1 MHVARPSIISNAIN
15 STIVRHYFVLPLMRA
30 TTLVAAAIAPAWV
43 ARTAARR
50 FITPPHHA
58 HTPPELRHLQ
68 NGRRV
73 SIASGLGKLAAWQ
86 FGDRWRP
93 AIIMSHGWGGRG
105 AQFREFVQP
114 LLDGG
119 FQVWLFDHVSHG
131 LSEGHEAPITDFA
144 KGVAAVVRAAEAEGV
159 PIAGFVGHSLGCA
172 GIGIAL
178 RGELSDLKNIR
189 VVQIA
194 PPASLIRYS
203 RFFARM
209 IGLPE
214 RIRAAMQWRIEQ
226 KIGVD
231 WQEFEMPDAVST
243 LTAKA
248 LVIHDQND
256 RDVRIENGL
265 TVARS
270 WPDARFKRT
279 HHLGHRKIL
288 RDENV
293 ITATVDFLADRVEFQ
308 RPPQID
314 EWADFPGPAPIY
326 LRLLRSAGSSQQ
338 DSPGFT
344 FHNGS
349 VKAHAIRRTAYA
361 KVGAEK

>member
-1 MHVARPSIISNAIN
+1 MNIALASAIN
-15 STIVRHYFVLPLMRA
+15 STIVRNHVFLPLLR
-30 TTLVAAAIAPAWV
+30 TTTSIAVLIAPAWV
-43 ARTAARR
+43 ARTAAKR

-73 SIASGLGKLAAWQ
+73 LIATPIGKLAAWQ

-119 FQVWLFDHVSHG
+119 YQVWLFDHVSHG
-131 LSEGHEAPITDFA
+131 MSEGREAPITDFA
-144 KGVAAVVRAAEAEGV
+144 KGVAAVARAVQAEGV
-159 PIAGFVGHSLGCA
+159 VVAGFVGHSLGCA

-178 RGELSDLKNIR
+178 RGELRELKNVR

-209 IGLPE
+209 LGLPE
-214 RIRAAMQWRIEQ
+214 RIRAAMQWRLEQ
-226 KIGVD
+226 KIGVN
-231 WQEFEMPDAVST
+231 WQEFEMPGAVAAM
-243 LTAKA
+243 TAKA

-256 RDVRIENGL
+256 KDVRIESGL

-279 HHLGHRKIL
+279 YGLGHRKIL
-288 RDENV
+288 RDQSV
-293 ITATVDFLADRVEFQ
+293 IGATADFLADRVEFLP
-308 RPPQID
+308 PPQAN
-314 EWADFPGPAPIY
+314 EWTAFPGPAPLY
-326 LRLLRSAGSSQQ
+326 
-338 DSPGFT
+338 
-344 FHNGS
+344 
-349 VKAHAIRRTAYA
+349 
-361 KVGAEK
+361 

>member
-1 MHVARPSIISNAIN
+1 MNVTLSSVISSTLN
-15 STIVRHYFVLPLMRA
+15 STVVRNRLIRPLLR
-30 TTLVAAAIAPAWV
+30 TSTRIAAAFAPAWV
-43 ARTAARR
+43 ARTAAQR

-73 SIASGLGKLAAWQ
+73 SVASPIGKLAAWQ

-93 AIIMSHGWGGRG
+93 AIVMSHGWGGRG

-114 LLDGG
+114 ILDAG

-131 LSEGHEAPITDFA
+131 MSEGREAPITDFA
-144 KGVAAVVRAAEAEGV
+144 KGVVAVVRAAHVEGV
-159 PIAGFVGHSLGCA
+159 VIAGFVGHSLGCA

-178 RGELSDLKNIR
+178 RGELRDLQNIR
-189 VVQIA
+189 VVQVA

-209 IGLPE
+209 VGLPE
-214 RIRAAMQWRIEQ
+214 RIRAAMQWRLEQ
-226 KIGVD
+226 KIGVN
-231 WQEFEMPDAVST
+231 WQEFEMPGAVSM

-256 RDVRIENGL
+256 RDVRIESGL

-279 HHLGHRKIL
+279 HNLGHRKIL
-288 RDENV
+288 RDQHV
-293 ITATVDFLADRVEFQ
+293 IAATADFLADRVEFL
-308 RPPQID
+308 PPPAVD
-314 EWADFPGPAPIY
+314 EWTDFPGPAPIY
-326 LRLLRSAGSSQQ
+326 
-338 DSPGFT
+338 
-344 FHNGS
+344 
-349 VKAHAIRRTAYA
+349 
-361 KVGAEK
+361 

>member
-1 MHVARPSIISNAIN
+1 MNIALSSAISTTLN
-15 STIVRHYFVLPLMRA
+15 STIVRNHIAQPLLRA
-30 TTLVAAAIAPAWV
+30 SIAIAATVAPAWV
-43 ARTAARR
+43 ARTAAQR

-68 NGRRV
+68 NGRRI
-73 SIASGLGKLAAWQ
+73 SIVATIGKLAAWQ

-93 AIIMSHGWGGRG
+93 AIVMSHGWGGRG

-114 LLDGG
+114 LLDAG

-131 LSEGHEAPITDFA
+131 LSEGREAPITDFA
-144 KGVAAVVRAAEAEGV
+144 KGVVAVVRAAQAEGV
-159 PIAGFVGHSLGCA
+159 SIAGFVGHSLGCA

-178 RGELSDLKNIR
+178 RGELKDLKNVR

-209 IGLPE
+209 MGLPE
-214 RIRAAMQWRIEQ
+214 RIRAAMQWRLEQ
-226 KIGVD
+226 KIGVN
-231 WQEFEMPDAVST
+231 WQEFEMPGAVST

-256 RDVRIENGL
+256 RDVRIESGL

-279 HHLGHRKIL
+279 HRLGHRKIL
-288 RDENV
+288 RDEGS
-293 ITATVDFLADRVEFQ
+293 IAATVDFLADRVEFLP
-308 RPPQID
+308 PPQVD
-314 EWADFPGPAPIY
+314 EWAAFPGPAPIY
-326 LRLLRSAGSSQQ
+326 
-338 DSPGFT
+338 
-344 FHNGS
+344 
-349 VKAHAIRRTAYA
+349 
-361 KVGAEK
+361 

>member
-1 MHVARPSIISNAIN
+1 MNVTLSAAIN
-15 STIVRHYFVLPLMRA
+15 STIVRNNVILPLLRGS
-30 TTLVAAAIAPAWV
+30 TTIAAVLAPAWV

-58 HTPPELRHLQ
+58 HTRPELSHLQ
-68 NGRRV
+68 QGRRV
-73 SIASGLGKLAAWQ
+73 SIAAPMGKLAAWQ

-105 AQFREFVQP
+105 AQFREFVP
-114 LLDGG
+114 ALIDAG

-131 LSEGHEAPITDFA
+131 MSEGREAPITDFA
-144 KGVAAVVRAAEAEGV
+144 RGVATVVRAAEAEGV
-159 PIAGFVGHSLGCA
+159 AVAGFVGHSLGCA

-178 RGELSDLKNIR
+178 KSELNAGHGTMR

-209 IGLPE
+209 LGLPE

-226 KIGVD
+226 KIGVN
-231 WQEFEMPDAVST
+231 WQEFEMPGAVEG

-248 LVIHDQND
+248 LIIHDQGD
-256 RDVRIENGL
+256 KDVRIENGL

-279 HHLGHRKIL
+279 YGLGHRKIL
-288 RDENV
+288 RNRDV
-293 ITATVDFLADRVEFQ
+293 IAATVDFLADRVEFL
-308 RPPQID
+308 PPPPVD
-314 EWADFPGPAPIY
+314 EWSAFPGPAPIY
-326 LRLLRSAGSSQQ
+326 
-338 DSPGFT
+338 
-344 FHNGS
+344 
-349 VKAHAIRRTAYA
+349 
-361 KVGAEK
+361 

>member
-1 MHVARPSIISNAIN
+1 MNVALASIFN
-15 STIVRHYFVLPLMRA
+15 STIVRKHIQLPLLRA
-30 TTLVAAAIAPAWV
+30 STMIAAALAPAWV

-50 FITPPHHA
+50 FITPPLHA

-68 NGRRV
+68 RGRQL
-73 SIASGLGKLAAWQ
+73 SIATPMGKLAAWQ

-105 AQFREFVQP
+105 AQFREFVQA
-114 LLDGG
+114 LVNAEY
-119 FQVWLFDHVSHG
+119 QVWLFDHVSHG
-131 LSEGHEAPITDFA
+131 LSEGREAPLTDFA
-144 KGVAAVVRAAEAEGV
+144 KGVASIARTVQAEGARV
-159 PIAGFVGHSLGCA
+159 AGFVGHSLGCA

-178 RGELSDLKNIR
+178 RGELRDLDTVR

-214 RIRAAMQWRIEQ
+214 SIRAAMQWRLEQ
-226 KIGVD
+226 KIGVN
-231 WQEFEMPDAVST
+231 WQEFEMPGAVAA

-248 LVIHDQND
+248 LVIHDQD
-256 RDVRIENGL
+256 DKEVRIESGL
-265 TVARS
+265 CVARS

-279 HHLGHRKIL
+279 YGLGHRKIL

-293 ITATVDFLADRVEFQ
+293 IAATADFLANRVEFLP
-308 RPPQID
+308 PPQVD
-314 EWADFPGPAPIY
+314 EWSAFPGPAPIY
-326 LRLLRSAGSSQQ
+326 
-338 DSPGFT
+338 
-344 FHNGS
+344 
-349 VKAHAIRRTAYA
+349 
-361 KVGAEK
+361 